1 LSGRP
6 ERLQAVVLHLLLA
19 PLALL
24 WIAPLW
30 LMVVFATL
38 PDSAIFS
45 DRLRL
50 LPGDQLGANLGGLLT
65 GLDFGRA
72 LLNSVGIAAIYALL
86 SVLLT
91 SMAGYAFARFRFV
104 GKGALFALVM
114 ATLTV
119 PFFVVV
125 VPQYILVARTLGM
138 ADTWAA
144 VIVPPLFNSLG
155 VLFMRQIFQS
165 LPEELLEA
173 ARVDGAG
180 EARIFFRIA
189 LPLVLP
195 GMAALGIILFLA
207 SWNNYLWPLLV
218 AADRTVV
225 TAPVA
230 LGRLI
235 GLTQVSW
242 GGIMAGAS
250 LLTVPMVVVF
260 LLLQRHFVAGIT
272 AGAVK

>member
-1 LSGRP
+1 MKRRSD
-6 ERLQAVVLHLLLA
+6 RLQALLLHLLLV

-24 WIAPLW
+24 WLAPLW
-30 LMVVFATL
+30 MMLTFATL
-38 PDSAIFS
+38 PDAAIFA
-45 DRLRL
+45 DRLQL
-50 LPGDQLGANLGGLLT
+50 LPGDQLGANLQGLLA

-72 LLNSVGIAAIYALL
+72 VLNSVGIATLYALI

-104 GKGALFALVM
+104 GKGVLFSLVM

-125 VPQYILVARTLGM
+125 VPQYILVARTLGL
-138 ADTWAA
+138 ADTWVA

-165 LPEELLEA
+165 LPQELLEA
-173 ARVDGAG
+173 ARIDGAG
-180 EARIFFRIA
+180 EVRIFFRIA

-250 LLTVPMVVVF
+250 ILTVPMVVVF